1 MLEQNQNETTAQN
14 QNETWWQE
22 EEQTNVT
29 RSKAKTTDFQ
39 EDLVTLDYIP
49 EACLDWDDEYLWT
62 LQTDYNA
69 QTERLEQLF
78 ADIKATPDSHFR
90 KGRLGHGRK
99 ITPSVISK
107 NLGYGSFEDE
117 AKEKEEQAYQDFLKN
132 EFE

>member
-1 MLEQNQNETTAQN
+1 MLEQNQNEITEQN

-29 RSKAKTTDFQ
+29 KSKAKTTDFQ
-39 EDLVTLDYIP
+39 ENLVTLDYIP

-78 ADIKATPDSHFR
+78 ADIKATPDSHFAR
-90 KGRLGHGRK
+90 PKARSKVHN
-99 ITPSVISK
+99 VIMHAAIK
-107 NLGYGSFEDE
+107 RIKREE
-117 AKEKEEQAYQDFLKN
+117 AKEKEEQAYKDFLKN